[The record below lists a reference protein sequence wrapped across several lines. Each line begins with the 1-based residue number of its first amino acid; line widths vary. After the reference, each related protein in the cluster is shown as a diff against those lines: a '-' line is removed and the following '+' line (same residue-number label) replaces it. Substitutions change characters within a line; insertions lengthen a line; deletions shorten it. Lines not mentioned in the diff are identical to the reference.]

1 MCGIVGYLGKKPVVP
16 LLLESLK
23 LLEYRGYDSS
33 GVATLGADQDL
44 TVYKASGKLENLQ
57 KILPEALN
65 GKKSAAKSAGK
76 LAMGIGHIR
85 WATHGAPTD
94 RNAHPH
100 LSHDAEVAV
109 VHNGIIEN
117 DQEIRSALSNDGI
130 VFASDTDSE
139 CVAQLLAQK
148 IKGVKKADDLLE
160 TVREAVGHLRGAYAL
175 ALMFKKFPDRMIAVR
190 QHAPLVIGV
199 SEQGEY
205 LISSDAVAI
214 AHITQRIIFLKDRE
228 IAEITPKG
236 VRIITTSGDPVSP
249 VIEDIQQ
256 GPLFI
261 DKKGYKHFMLKEIYE
276 QPDVVR
282 LALSGRLVSAETPV
296 KLFEKKTQAEAFAQ
310 MLEKAER
317 LVFVGCGSSY
327 HASLVGKYFIEA
339 LTGLPVSVDSA
350 GEFRYRPSFSKSPKL
365 ITAKTLVIGLSQ
377 SGETAD
383 TLEALRQAR
392 AMGAPTLV
400 VTNREDA
407 TMAREADFVMPVR
420 AGVEVSV
427 CATKSFT
434 AQVVAL
440 YLLGLAIAEGRP
452 KTSAPKA
459 MLDEL
464 KQAFFKVPS
473 LMESIL
479 SDPSGMQAIAKHYL
493 NQQNMIFMGRTLNYP
508 VAMEGALKLKEVS
521 YLHAEGYSGSEL
533 KHGPIA
539 MLDATMPVVA
549 ILTPGPTFDK
559 MISNCQEVRAR
570 DTDVISVIGVPYAVF
585 EGSAQLPPEQAGLI
599 ARVFNHVVYFPETHE
614 LLSPLLTS
622 IPLQFLAY
630 YMAMLLGKDVD
641 QPRNL
646 AKSVTVE

>member
-1 MCGIVGYLGKKPVVP
+1 MCGIVGYLGKKPLIP

-33 GVATLGADQDL
+33 GIATLVPGEAL
-44 TVYKASGKLENLQ
+44 SVFKASGKLINLERL
-57 KILPEALN
+57 IPEAAQ
-65 GKKSAAKSAGK
+65 KMPVSTTPCI
-76 LAMGIGHIR
+76 GIGHIR

-100 LSHDAEVAV
+100 LSQCAEIAV

-117 DQEIRSALSNDGI
+117 DQEIRSALSSEGV

-139 CVAQLLAQK
+139 CIAQLLAQK
-148 IKGVKKADDLLE
+148 VKTLTHADSLLDV
-160 TVREAVGHLRGAYAL
+160 VRDAVGHLRGAYAL
-175 ALMFKKFPDRMIAVR
+175 ALAFKKFPDRMIAVR

-199 SEQGEY
+199 MESACGETEY
-205 LISSDAVAI
+205 LIASDAVAI
-214 AHITQRIIFLKDRE
+214 AHLTQRIIFLKDRQL
-228 IAEITPKG
+228 AEISPEG
-236 VRIITTSGDPVSP
+236 IRIMTTDGEHVSA
-249 VIEDIQQ
+249 VIEQLQQ

-282 LALSGRLVSAETPV
+282 LALSGRLTSMDAPV
-296 KLFEKKTQAEAFAQ
+296 VLMDEPAKAKTLASV
-310 MLEKAER
+310 LEKTKR
-317 LVFVGCGSSY
+317 LVVIGCGSSF
-327 HASLVGKYFIEA
+327 HASLVGKVFIEG
-339 LTGLPVSVDSA
+339 LTGLPVTVDSA
-350 GEFRYRPSFSKSPKL
+350 GEFRYRPSFATEQHL
-365 ITAKTLVIGLSQ
+365 IDANTLVIGLSQ

-392 AMGAPTLV
+392 HLGATTLV
-400 VTNREDA
+400 ITNREDA
-407 TMAREADFVMPVR
+407 TMGREADYVMPVR

-427 CATKSFT
+427 CATKSFI

-440 YLLGLAIAEGRP
+440 YLVGLSMAELRP
-452 KTSAPKA
+452 ETSAPLA
-459 MLDEL
+459 MIQDI
-464 KQAFFKVPS
+464 KQAFFKLPS
-473 LMESIL
+473 LMESVL
-479 SDPSGMQAIAKHYL
+479 SDPSKIQALAKHYV
-493 NQQNMIFMGRTLNYP
+493 QKQHMIFMGRTFNYP
-508 VAMEGALKLKEVS
+508 VALEGALKLKEVS

-539 MLDATMPVVA
+539 MLDANMPVVA
-549 ILTPGPTFDK
+549 LLSPGPVFDK

-570 DTDVISVIGVPYAVF
+570 DTDVVGVIGVPYGVF
-585 EGSAQLPPEQAGLI
+585 EGVDSLDPTLQSLI
-599 ARVFNHVVYFPETHE
+599 DRVFNHVILIPETNE
-614 LLSPLLTS
+614 ALSPLLNC

-630 YMAMLLGKDVD
+630 YMAVYLGKDVD